1 MLPNFIHVGAAK
13 CASSWL
19 WRVYQEHPDVYVP
32 LHLDNV
38 NFFVADYH
46 KGLDWYQE
54 TYFDDWCGGEGSGR
68 DEQFLYGIRTC
79 NCANRPGSF
88 RREVDRNGAQ
98 PD

>member
-38 NFFVADYH
+38 NFFVA
-46 KGLDWYQE
+46 GLAE
-54 TYFDDWCGGEGSGR
+54 TIALYWGSYAHTKLLAVPGVWAACGGVSRRRFGSR
-68 DEQFLYGIRTC
+68 TVKIR
-79 NCANRPGSF
+79 
-88 RREVDRNGAQ
+88 Q
-98 PD
+98 PHHVLECE